1 MKLSAIILFVFTVI
15 NISVYG
21 QNGKLLSVEQ
31 QISDVN
37 ELENKLK
44 IIHPSLYRF
53 CSPIEFDST
62 LNSIKNEINQPNTEE
77 VFFELL
83 SPIFFLIKDAHT
95 WKQLSKSEQLNKLM
109 PFDFKISNNQLFVYN
124 NCSYNNELTP
134 GTRILKI
141 GNENS
146 EDIIKRL
153 KANVVTDGFIETTKE
168 RVVEEWFK
176 YILKPQNYYFI
187 TYQYKSKTKT
197 IEVESLTDNIIDSI
211 RKNRI
216 ENKIQ
221 FKPQSF
227 NEGPFTKLSINSK
240 DNYGIIKIKWFDKIP
255 FVDYK
260 NFLDKSVQELNTN
273 RIANLIID
281 LRWNIGGPRE
291 YPIYLLSKI
300 LNQSFQYCDSLIT
313 TKYTLE
319 EKNAFDTAKVF
330 LPMDNGLYKVVENAR
345 GLGMQNPS
353 NETFNGNI
361 YILIDGQSNSSSA
374 QFASIIYQNQRGIII
389 GEEAGGLFDGGTGE
403 YHYYLTLKNSKIKV
417 QIPRYRIVLHVDKS
431 KFYGHGVKPDYTVKD
446 KIDDLINGK
455 DTVMDFT
462 IELLKK

>member
-1 MKLSAIILFVFTVI
+1 
-15 NISVYG
+15 
-21 QNGKLLSVEQ
+21 
-31 QISDVN
+31 
-37 ELENKLK
+37 
-44 IIHPSLYRF
+44 
-53 CSPIEFDST
+53 
-62 LNSIKNEINQPNTEE
+62 
-77 VFFELL
+77 
-83 SPIFFLIKDAHT
+83 
-95 WKQLSKSEQLNKLM
+95 
-109 PFDFKISNNQLFVYN
+109 
-124 NCSYNNELTP
+124 
-134 GTRILKI
+134 
-141 GNENS
+141 
-146 EDIIKRL
+146 
-153 KANVVTDGFIETTKE
+153 
-168 RVVEEWFK
+168 
-176 YILKPQNYYFI
+176 
-187 TYQYKSKTKT
+187 
-197 IEVESLTDNIIDSI
+197 
-211 RKNRI
+211 
-216 ENKIQ
+216 
-221 FKPQSF
+221 
-227 NEGPFTKLSINSK
+227 
-240 DNYGIIKIKWFDKIP
+240 
-255 FVDYK
+255 
-260 NFLDKSVQELNTN
+260 LDKSVQELNTN